1 MGASSLDTFIQ
12 RWVVSEGA
20 EKSNAPLFYPELC
33 DVLGVARPNPKQNDP
48 TLDLY
53 VLEKDAPTI
62 LEDGKKSSR
71 SIDLYKHG
79 HFILEAKQSSSK
91 EKSSSKKK
99 KGSAVRGTPGYEVMM
114 NDAYGQALGYAR
126 SMNNPPP
133 FLIVCD
139 VGYCFDLYASFDGSL
154 RYYPFPHPQQ
164 SRIYFKDLAKP
175 ASKPSELSHLD
186 ILRAIFED
194 PFSLDPSKKA
204 AEITREVAAHIADV
218 ARALEISFKPEEV
231 AHFLMRCLF
240 TMFAEDAGLLP
251 GKLFTEAL
259 EKHWVPNPKTFADG
273 VEGLWRAM
281 DQGSH
286 YGPLGKLLKFNG
298 GLFRNPKGLPLNG
311 AQLKL
316 LHEAASKDW
325 KSVEPAIFGTLIE
338 RALSAK
344 ERHQLGAH
352 YTPRAYVERLV
363 KPTIED
369 PLRADWELVQ
379 AEARLLATGSKIPEA
394 KKVLRTFHQKLCSL
408 RVLDP
413 ACGSGNF
420 LYVALYLFKRLES
433 EILEQ
438 LAKLGD
444 TQGRLELQSVS
455 VTPAQFLGIE
465 IKPWAKEIADLVLWI
480 GYLQWQLRAY
490 GSTAI
495 PEPVLKEYSNIEC
508 RDAVLDHDEKKPL
521 LDGQGKP
528 VTRWDGETMTIHPVT
543 KEEVPNEHAQV
554 PVYQYPNPRKASWP
568 KADFIVGNPPFIGT
582 RRMRLILGDGYV
594 DALTKAIPEVPEN
607 ADYVMYWWDKAAE
620 LTRTNQVKRFGL
632 ITTNSISQT
641 FNRAA
646 LKRHLLAEAPLSIV
660 FAIPDHPW
668 VDSVGGAAVRVAMT
682 VGAAGPLP
690 GVRLVVAS
698 EETTDDAAT
707 VTFEQAQHGNIA
719 EDLRAGASP
728 AAAVPLRSNAGI
740 SFWGVKFYGDGFI
753 LDAKETAAFN
763 QYPTSKDLVR
773 PFVSG
778 RDLTTR
784 ARGLF
789 VLDCD
794 GLDEQKLSTN
804 YSEAYQHL
812 LLRVKPVR
820 AQNPRAFK
828 RDRWW
833 IFGENQPGMRQA
845 VKDTKHYIATT
856 ETAKHRVF
864 HFFETT
870 VLAEGTVA
878 VIALNDAYFLGVL
891 SSRIHVVWA
900 LAAGGRLGVGNDPRY
915 NKTRCFEPFPFPVAT
930 EAQKATIRGLGERL
944 DAHRKKQQAAHPTL
958 TITGMYNVLESLR
971 TGTPLSDK
979 EKEIHQQGLVS
990 ILKQLH
996 DELDVAIFEAYG
1008 WPVSLTDEELLEKLV
1023 ALNAERAAEESKG
1036 QVRWLRPAFQNPQ
1049 GQAQATQTSAALTE
1063 SAEDN
1068 ATTTTAKVA
1077 WPKKMSEQVKEV
1089 RALLAKGGVWSLLQV
1104 ARSFSKAKA
1113 TDVEDVLDT
1122 LQALGVVL
1130 TQGDGDEQRWAV
1142 AG

>member
-20 EKSNAPLFYPELC
+20 EQSNAPLFYPELC
-33 DVLGVARPNPKQNDP
+33 DILGVERPNPKRGDP

-53 VLEKDAPTI
+53 VLEKGAPTI
-62 LEDGKKSSR
+62 LEDGKISSR
-71 SIDLYKHG
+71 RIDLYKHG

-91 EKSSSKKK
+91 STKKK

-133 FLIVCD
+133 FLIICD

-164 SRIYFKDLAKP
+164 SRLYFKDLAKP
-175 ASKPSELSHLD
+175 ASKQGELSSLD
-186 ILRAIFED
+186 VLRTIFGN

-259 EKHWVPNPKTFADG
+259 EKHWLPNPKSFAEG

-286 YGPLGKLLKFNG
+286 YGPLGKLLRFNG

-316 LHEAASKDW
+316 LYDAASKDW

-369 PLRADWELVQ
+369 PLRADWELAQ
-379 AEARLLATGSKIPEA
+379 AEARLLATNGKIDEA

-408 RVLDP
+408 HVLDP

-433 EILEQ
+433 EIIEQ

-465 IKPWAKEIADLVLWI
+465 VKPWAKEIADLVLWI

-490 GSTAI
+490 GTTSI
-495 PEPVLKEYSNIEC
+495 PEPVLREYSNIEC
-508 RDAVLDHDEKKPL
+508 RDAVLAYDEKKPL

-528 VTRWDGETMTIHPVT
+528 VTRWDGETMTIHPIT

-554 PVYQYPNPRKASWP
+554 PVYQYTNPRKAEWP
-568 KADFIVGNPPFIGT
+568 NADFVIGNPPFIGKLK
-582 RRMRLILGDGYV
+582 MLSLLGDGYV
-594 DALTKAIPEVPEN
+594 EALRGVYKELPESI
-607 ADYVMYWWDKAAE
+607 DYVMYWWHKSAE
-620 LTRTNQVKRFGL
+620 LLRAKKIRRFGL
-632 ITTNSISQT
+632 ITTNSITQT
-641 FNRAA
+641 FSRRI
-646 LKRHLLAEAPLSIV
+646 LQSHMEAEDRLSLV

-668 VDSVGGAAVRVAMT
+668 VDSISGADVRIAMS
-682 VGAAGPLP
+682 AAALGEQEGILSK
-690 GVRLVVAS
+690 VVK
-698 EETTDDAAT
+698 EENTTDDAINVVLFQRKGMIHA
-707 VTFEQAQHGNIA
+707 
-719 EDLRAGASP
+719 DLAVGANVSSSTP
-728 AAAVPLRSNAGI
+728 LKANSGLAVN
-740 SFWGVKFYGDGFI
+740 GVMLCGSGFI
-753 LDAKETAAFN
+753 VTPEEAKKLGFGTDVGLEKHIRRYRN
-763 QYPTSKDLVR
+763 
-773 PFVSG
+773 G
-778 RDLTTR
+778 RDLTSVP
-784 ARGLF
+784 RGVLVIDLF
-789 VLDCD
+789 
-794 GLDEQKLSTN
+794 GLTADQVRTKFPLV
-804 YSEAYQHL
+804 YQWIL
-812 LLRVKPVR
+812 EKVKPER
-820 AQNPRAFK
+820 DQNSRESRK
-828 RDRWW
+828 KNWW
-833 IFGENQPGMRQA
+833 VFGEPVPIWREMSSGIKR
-845 VKDTKHYIATT
+845 YLATT
-856 ETAKHRVF
+856 QTAKHRVF
-864 HFFETT
+864 VFLEQEILPDIALTT
-870 VLAEGTVA
+870 V
-878 VIALNDAYFLGVL
+878 ALDDAYYLGVL
-891 SSRIHVVWA
+891 SSRVHLVWA
-900 LAAGGRLGVGNDPRY
+900 LAAGSALGVGNDPRY
-915 NKTRCFEPFPFPVAT
+915 LKTLCFDPFPFPNTSKEQVA
-930 EAQKATIRGLGERL
+930 KIRKLAEDL
-944 DAHRKKQQAAHPTL
+944 DAHRKKQQAAHPKL
-958 TITGMYNVLESLR
+958 TMTGMYNVLESLR
-971 TGTPLSDK
+971 AGTPLSDK

-996 DELDVAIFEAYG
+996 DDLDVAVFSAYG
-1008 WPVSLTDEELLEKLV
+1008 WPVSLSDEELLEKLV

-1036 QVRWLRPAFQNPQ
+1036 LVRWLRPAFQNPQ
-1049 GQAQATQTSAALTE
+1049 GQTQATQTNAALPESTE
-1063 SAEDN
+1063 DE
-1068 ATTTTAKVA
+1068 ATTATAKMA

-1113 TDVEDVLDT
+1113 TDVEDVLDS

-1130 TQGDGDEQRWAV
+1130 TQGEEKEQRWAI